1 MIRCGR
7 LPGLLGLHKQQH
19 VRCTK
24 KVCPALGLVQETAG
38 VVEGFSFDD
47 REDTTWLDDKD
58 DPAWE
63 RGWVLLKYL
72 PRGVHVRIKV
82 EDGEEPVQFVDGE
95 EAGLWTFTP
104 EAAPSDKIMLDG
116 QAYHFTRANVPLYSG
131 NDATTNSLQGST
143 KNYVIADA
151 TYPGDVVDADDE
163 SPGRGRFWNHMYVKV
178 SRVKRM
184 ERLLIL
190 NAPSNLR
197 EIMEAGPP
205 ADTVTEMRRPRGP
218 LCALRSRLRT

>member
-1 MIRCGR
+1 MATSKSFVNSPSQINTLASTNSGR
-7 LPGLLGLHKQQH
+7 ISL
-19 VRCTK
+19 R
-24 KVCPALGLVQETAG
+24 
-38 VVEGFSFDD
+38 
-47 REDTTWLDDKD
+47 
-58 DPAWE
+58 
-63 RGWVLLKYL
+63 
-72 PRGVHVRIKV
+72 
-82 EDGEEPVQFVDGE
+82 
-95 EAGLWTFTP
+95 
-104 EAAPSDKIMLDG
+104 
-116 QAYHFTRANVPLYSG
+116 YHFTRANVPLYSG